1 LYQYMDRLV
10 KETGDVN
17 ASKAS
22 KAVVS
27 DPIFTA
33 VLNKA
38 EALRTEEH
46 PKVEAVVRFVKQGL
60 REDPASRVIVF
71 THFRDTATTVHDRL
85 KGFENQG
92 VHPIRFVG
100 QATRGSD
107 EGLSQKEQKGL
118 LQDYRDGK
126 YNVLIA
132 TSVAEEGLDI
142 PGADLVIFFEPI
154 PSEIRTIQRRGRT
167 GRHSAGKVIVL
178 MSKETRDI
186 AYSWSAKDKEDR
198 MERQLISL
206 RRMLAKAPLQKKQ
219 AKLPEEKPPV
229 TLDSFRPE
237 MQVKGTGSVA
247 ITADQREM
255 VSSVVEELVRRGV
268 TVKPVQA
275 GEGDYIVSDRTAI
288 ERKSAQ
294 DLADSLVDGRLFD
307 QIARLRDRYERPVLL
322 VEGDDPFTKRNI
334 TREAMMGAIASI
346 SIDFGIPVVFTRDPA
361 MTAEYVI
368 AAAKREIDR
377 GEKPRVSKAPKGG
390 DLRTIQ
396 IRIVSSLPGVSSVL
410 AGRLLDKFGSI
421 ERIFSA
427 TEEELSSV
435 EGIGKGKAKEIRGT
449 ITQIGIGGGG
459 NGTDNTETG
468 KCDI

>member
-1 LYQYMDRLV
+1 
-10 KETGDVN
+10 
-17 ASKAS
+17 
-22 KAVVS
+22 VVS
-27 DPIFTA
+27 DPLFTA
-33 VLNKA
+33 VLNRA
-38 EALRTEEH
+38 EALRSEEH
-46 PKVEAVVRFVKQGL
+46 PKVESVVRFVKQGL
-60 REDPASRVIVF
+60 REDPGSRVIVF

-85 KGFENQG
+85 KGFEPQG
-92 VHPIRFVG
+92 IRPVRFVG

-107 EGLSQKEQKGL
+107 SGLTQKEQKGL
-118 LQDYRDGK
+118 LQEYREGR

-198 MERQLISL
+198 MERQLLSL
-206 RRMLAKAPLQKKQ
+206 RRMLAKAPLEKRRPRSQ
-219 AKLPEEKPPV
+219 EERPPV

-237 MQVKGTGSVA
+237 LQDRSSGPMTIS
-247 ITADQREM
+247 ADQREM
-255 VSSVVEELVRRGV
+255 VSSVVEELVRKGANVR
-268 TVKPVQA
+268 PVRS
-275 GEGDYIVSDRTAI
+275 GEGDYIVSDRSAI

-307 QIARLRDRYERPVLL
+307 QVARLRERYDRPVLL

-361 MTAEYVI
+361 MTAEYII
-368 AAAKREIDR
+368 AAAKRESDR
-377 GEKPRVSKAPKGG
+377 GERHRVSRTPKGG
-390 DLRTIQ
+390 DLRMVQ
-396 IRIVSSLPGVSSVL
+396 ERIVSSLPGVSSVL
-410 AGRLLDKFGSI
+410 AGRLLDRFGSV

-427 TEEELSSV
+427 SEEELSTV
-435 EGIGKGKAKEIRGT
+435 EGIGPRKAKEIRGT

-459 NGTDNTETG
+459 NGTDNTESG
-468 KCDI
+468 